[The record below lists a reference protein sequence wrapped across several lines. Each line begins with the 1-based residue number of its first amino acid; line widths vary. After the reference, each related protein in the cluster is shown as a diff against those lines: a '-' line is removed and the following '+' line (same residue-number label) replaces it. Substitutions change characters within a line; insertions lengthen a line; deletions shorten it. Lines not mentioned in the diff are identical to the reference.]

1 METLTLNLAPA
12 LRLTDEQFYALCMAN
27 QAWRLEMTE
36 TGALII
42 MPPTG
47 GESGIR
53 NSALTTELTLWN
65 RQTQFGVVFD
75 SSTVFQLPDGS
86 KRSPDASWV
95 TLERWQALSA
105 EARRKFP
112 PLCPDFVVELRSETD
127 SLSQL
132 QAKMQAYLA
141 NGIRLGWLIDPLT
154 PLVEIYR
161 PQQPVETLNFATEQP
176 PLLSGEE
183 VLPGFLLDVGLI
195 LNI

>member
-1 METLTLNLAPA
+1 
-12 LRLTDEQFYALCMAN
+12 
-27 QAWRLEMTE
+27 
-36 TGALII
+36 

-47 GESGIR
+47 GESRIR

-65 RQTQFGVVFD
+65 RQTQLGVVFA
-75 SSTVFQLPDGS
+75 STVFQLPDGS

-154 PLVEIYR
+154 PLIEIYR
-161 PQQPVETLNFATEQP
+161 PQQTVEALNFTTNQP
-176 PLLSGEE
+176 PVLSGEQ
-183 VLPGFLLDVGLI
+183 VLPNFLLDIGLV